1 MTIDIDA
8 LREDLINYYGTAMSS
23 YPIAMMDLINV
34 ETASDEE
41 IVDIAI
47 QNGFDLSDYEIIE
60 IKSRI

>member
-8 LREDLINYYGTAMSS
+8 WREDLINYYGTAMSS